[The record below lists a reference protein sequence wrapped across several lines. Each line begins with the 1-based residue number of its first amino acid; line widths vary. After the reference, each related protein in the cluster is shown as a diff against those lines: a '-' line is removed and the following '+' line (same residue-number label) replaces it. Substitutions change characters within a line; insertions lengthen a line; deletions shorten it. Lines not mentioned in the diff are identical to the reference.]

1 MWLVVS
7 LLASW
12 ANSRQRHPPRYH
24 MEIGACTQ
32 LPHKIESKSSTFVL
46 TPRTSPPS
54 PLACS
59 LVDFHY
65 TATMDVSPLVLE
77 FQGTFPSHQWR
88 AAVSPFASAVISI
101 LTSNY

>member
-1 MWLVVS
+1 MY
-7 LLASW
+7 LLASLLINL
-12 ANSRQRHPPRYH
+12 ANNRQRHSPRYH

-59 LVDFHY
+59 LVDFHC

-77 FQGTFPSHQWR
+77 FQGTFPSHQWL
-88 AAVSPFASAVISI
+88 AAVSPFASVVIFPS
-101 LTSNY
+101 